1 MKRRSL
7 GAGFLAKFVTS
18 SLVTSGYKEND
29 LRIATHKIL
38 TYSWLTVFWFE
49 VLSGSNYR
57 ESLFNW
63 ICVTTITRLDRK
75 PFNHKLCINCFKA
88 TVAMTDDRFE
98 EVIRKTTALL
108 ILARLDNWLF
118 AARCVNWIFLPL
130 QSSDSPAHFC
140 VRYWLSQTL
149 TSPSSS
155 SFLQK
160 LTKKSIWACAY
171 LKSKILLKFQNFHP
185 LPCTMVIV
193 ALCNNWKFVMYFHI
207 SFCNERFSIIK
218 MEAVDYT
225 WWQWYA

>member
-18 SLVTSGYKEND
+18 SLVTSGYKESD
-29 LRIATHKIL
+29 LKIATVKIL
-38 TYSWLTVFWFE
+38 TYNWLTVFWFE

-130 QSSDSPAHFC
+130 TLIVLPTFVSDTGSLKHSRVPAAAAF
-140 VRYWLSQTL
+140 YKSWQKSLSEL
-149 TSPSSS
+149 
-155 SFLQK
+155 
-160 LTKKSIWACAY
+160 AH
-171 LKSKILLKFQNFHP
+171 ILNLKF
-185 LPCTMVIV
+185 
-193 ALCNNWKFVMYFHI
+193 
-207 SFCNERFSIIK
+207 S
-218 MEAVDYT
+218 
-225 WWQWYA
+225 